1 MPLTFRGMLVA
12 FAISVIAEFATLLLK
27 LFNINPRG
35 IVVANLAKTYIYIY

>member
-27 LFNINPRG
+27 LLNIHSRG
-35 IVVANLAKTYIYIY
+35 VVVANLTKTNIYF